1 MANTVNNTATQATAT
16 QAQAQ
21 GAPVQQPQQ
30 AVAQQV
36 EFITIDGV
44 PFTADQ
50 IKVMLG
56 NKSAAPVQ
64 QVVTQ
69 PAPIQ
74 EEKEEEKAAEHSDLY
89 NAAKTV
95 GKVLLVGAGVAVV
108 AAGGYT
114 LFSKLTG
121 SNEPHYVDSNDGGY
135 DDLEI

>member
-1 MANTVNNTATQATAT
+1 MAQNTTNAQGTVNA
-16 QAQAQ
+16 AQAQ
-21 GAPVQQPQQ
+21 P
-30 AVAQQV
+30 QQV

-56 NKSAAPVQ
+56 NKPAAPVQ
-64 QVVTQ
+64 
-69 PAPIQ
+69 
-74 EEKEEEKAAEHSDLY
+74 EDKEEDKPAEHSDLY

-108 AAGGYT
+108 AVGGYT
-114 LFSKLTG
+114 LINKLTG
-121 SNEPHYVDSNDGGY
+121 SSDPHYVDSNDNGY

>member
-21 GAPVQQPQQ
+21 AAQQMQPK
-30 AVAQQV
+30 QV

-69 PAPIQ
+69 PAPVQ
-74 EEKEEEKAAEHSDLY
+74 DDKEEEKQPEHSDLY

-108 AAGGYT
+108 AVGGYT
-114 LFSKLTG
+114 LINKLTG
-121 SNEPHYVDSNDGGY
+121 SNEPHYVDSNDNGY